1 MYLIT
6 VRFNYGPFTTKRD
19 AVIAKNKIK
28 VGNATLG
35 AITKSAR
42 GYSFAGVLKY
52 SAKDAA
58 TKAKAVKLIKENA
71 PSARISVS
79 KR

>member
-6 VRFNYGPFTTKRD
+6 VRFNYGPFKTKRD
-19 AVIAKNKIK
+19 AVIAKKKIK
-28 VGNATLG
+28 VSNATFG
-35 AITKSAR
+35 TITKR
-42 GYSFAGVLKY
+42 GSGYVFMGSLKY
-52 SAKDAA
+52 SANDAA

-71 PSARISVS
+71 PSAKISVS

>member
-6 VRFNYGPFTTKRD
+6 VRFNYGPFASKRD
-19 AVIAKNKIK
+19 AVIAKKKIR
-28 VGNATLG
+28 VSNATLG
-35 AITKSAR
+35 TITKRGR
-42 GYSFAGVLKY
+42 GYWFSGSLKY

-79 KR
+79 RR

>member
-6 VRFNYGPFTTKRD
+6 VRFNYGPFRTKRD
-19 AVIAKNKIK
+19 AAIAKKKIK
-28 VGNATLG
+28 VSNATLG
-35 AITKSAR
+35 TITKRSG
-42 GYSFAGVLKY
+42 GYGFTGLLKY
-52 SAKDAA
+52 SVKDAA

>member
-6 VRFNYGPFTTKRD
+6 VRFNYGPFATKRD
-19 AVIAKNKIK
+19 AVIAKKKIK
-28 VGNATLG
+28 VSNATLG

-42 GYSFAGVLKY
+42 GYSFTGVLKY